1 MRKKI
6 CFFLI
11 IFCLGFIWV
20 NSLLPAELSGAMS
33 GLVTQIFGDPSEGT
47 GIAEGV
53 IRKLAH
59 GFEYAMLGTFMTVY
73 AYEAIV
79 KRLPIIGFSGLMTAV
94 IDETI
99 QLFSAGRSSQIG
111 DVWID
116 FAGFAAGT
124 ALVLLI
130 KWIRGRFQGKI
141 STL

>member
-6 CFFLI
+6 SFFLI

-33 GLVTQIFGDPSEGT
+33 GFVTQILGDPSEGT
-47 GIAEGV
+47 GLAEGV
-53 IRKLAH
+53 IRKFAH
-59 GFEYAMLGTFMTVY
+59 GLEYALLGTFMTVY

-79 KRLPIIGFSGLMTAV
+79 KRLPILGFSGLMAAV

-99 QLFSAGRSSQIG
+99 QLFSAGRSAQIG

-116 FAGFAAGT
+116 FGGFAAGA

-130 KWIRGRFQGKI
+130 KRIRGRFRGKI
-141 STL
+141 SAL

>member
-6 CFFLI
+6 CFILI
-11 IFCLGFIWV
+11 VFCLGFIWV
-20 NSLLPAELSGAMS
+20 NSLLPAEMSGAVS
-33 GLVTQIFGDPSEGT
+33 GLVTQLFGDPSEGT
-47 GIAEGV
+47 GLAEGV

-59 GFEYAMLGTFMTVY
+59 GLEYATLGTLMTVY

-116 FAGFAAGT
+116 FGGVAAGA

-130 KWIRGRFQGKI
+130 KRIRGRFQGKI
-141 STL
+141 SEL

>member
-130 KWIRGRFQGKI
+130 KWIRRD
-141 STL
+141 

>member
-1 MRKKI
+1 M
-6 CFFLI
+6 I

-47 GIAEGV
+47 GLAEGV

-59 GFEYAMLGTFMTVY
+59 AFEYAMLGTFMTVY
-73 AYEAIV
+73 AYETIV

-116 FAGFAAGT
+116 FGGFAAGT
-124 ALVLLI
+124 ALILLI